1 MAKIVTVEEMRA
13 IESAADASGLTYAAM
28 MENAGRSVAAAILER
43 FPDVRGKRVAVLVG
57 GGNNGGDG
65 LVAADYL
72 AEAGAQ
78 VGVYLAAARPEDDA
92 NLARV
97 RARGLLVAVAEED
110 QRARVLRNLMTTAD
124 IVLDA
129 LLGTGFRLP
138 LRGAVKQVLAAAGKA
153 LEGRNEQPFVVAL
166 DCPSG
171 MDCDTGEAAEETLRA
186 DLTVTLAAA
195 KPGLFRF
202 PGAERVGELSIADI
216 GVPEGQAELAGAAV
230 EVASAAALAAWL
242 PSRPR
247 DAHKGTFGRALVV
260 AGSVNFPGAAVL
272 AGLAAYRVGAGL
284 VTLGVPSA
292 IHAIAAA
299 QLPEATW
306 IILPHELGVL
316 SGGAADVL
324 RQELESAEALL
335 LGPGFGQDPATAAF
349 LARLLGAEEVSHR
362 GRIGFVQAEGE
373 VGRAGTRLPPTVVDA
388 DGLKLLVKIEG
399 WPARLPAAA
408 VLTPHPGEMSVL
420 TGEAVA
426 DIQAD
431 RIGTARRWAETWG
444 HVVVLKGAFTVV
456 AAPGGEAMVL
466 PFATPALARAGTG
479 DVLAGAIVGLLAQG
493 LPAFEAAVL
502 AAFMHARAG
511 EIAAA
516 GLGTSASVLA
526 SEVADALPE
535 AIAELEAL
543 RRR

>member
-202 PGAERVGELSIADI
+202 PGAERVGELFIADI

-230 EVASAAALAAWL
+230 ELASAAALAAWL

-362 GRIGFVQAEGE
+362 GRIGFVQADGE

>member
-362 GRIGFVQAEGE
+362 GRIGFVQADGE

>member
-65 LVAADYL
+65 LVAAGYL

-78 VGVYLAAARPEDDA
+78 LGVYLAAARPEDDA

-202 PGAERVGELSIADI
+202 PGAERVGELFIADI

-230 EVASAAALAAWL
+230 ELASAAALAAWL

-362 GRIGFVQAEGE
+362 GRIGFVQADGE